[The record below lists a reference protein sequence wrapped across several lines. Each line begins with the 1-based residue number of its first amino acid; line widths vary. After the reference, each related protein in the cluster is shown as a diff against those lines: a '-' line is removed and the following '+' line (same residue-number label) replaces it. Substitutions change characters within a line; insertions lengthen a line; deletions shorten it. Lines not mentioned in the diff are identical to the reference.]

1 MNKTIYVLQC
11 LVVVLA
17 ILGACILPFYVVFMV
32 AMQKGFWSLITMFL
46 IGLGITLYINLFKLI
61 QNNL

>member
-11 LVVVLA
+11 LVVVLV
-17 ILGACILPFYVVFMV
+17 ILGACILPFYVIFMV
-32 AMQKGFWSLITMFL
+32 ALQKGFWSIFTMAL
-46 IGLGITLYINLFKLI
+46 IGLAMALYVNLFKLI

>member
-11 LVVVLA
+11 LVVVLV

-32 AMQKGFWSLITMFL
+32 AMQKGFWSIFTMAL
-46 IGLGITLYINLFKLI
+46 IGLAMALYVNLFKLI